1 MSLVYRTKL
10 MRQIDMTA
18 NPTFLEYILEAGL
31 AMELVLRD
39 TKLED
44 MTDAVIALVLVLCP
58 WLLIVPEELSMTFVT
73 TIAIVR
79 GCGSGVNVQ
88 RGGVGGRGA
97 ALAALQ
103 PESSAP
109 KVEANDGL
117 SVA

>member
-1 MSLVYRTKL
+1 

-44 MTDAVIALVLVLCP
+44 MTDAVIALVLVFCP
-58 WLLIVPEELSMTFVT
+58 WLLIVSEELSMTFVM

-79 GCGSGVNVQ
+79 GAGPRVGHILVGDGVA
-88 RGGVGGRGA
+88 GWG
-97 ALAALQ
+97 ALAAWQ
-103 PESSAP
+103 PESRAP